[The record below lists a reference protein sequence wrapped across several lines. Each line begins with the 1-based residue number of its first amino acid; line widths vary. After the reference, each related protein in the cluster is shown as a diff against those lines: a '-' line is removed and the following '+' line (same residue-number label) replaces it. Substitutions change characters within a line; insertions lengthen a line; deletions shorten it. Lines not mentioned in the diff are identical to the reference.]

1 MRYLVTGG
9 MGFIGSALVREL
21 VSSNEEVVNL
31 DNLTYAACKDN
42 LKEVT
47 DKETYSFIKGDI
59 VDAVLVEEVIQQ
71 TKPDFIMH
79 LAAESHVDRSILG
92 PRKFIDTNVL
102 GTLNLLEGAL
112 NYWQSIDRAPSFRF
126 QHISTDEVYG
136 SLGEYGKFSEETAY
150 KPNSPY
156 SASKAS
162 ADHLVRAWHETFQL
176 PVLITNCSN
185 NYGPFQFPEKLI
197 PLIILNAVNG
207 KDLPVYGDGKNVRDW
222 LYVEDH
228 VDALL
233 KVLHNGRVGESYN
246 IGGESEVTNI
256 SMVETICSLL
266 DKKKPKSNGSYFDQ
280 VKYIE
285 DRPGHDFRYAID
297 IAKISKELQWKPKIS
312 LSIGIEKTIDWY
324 LNNPEWIE
332 NLNNKN

>member
-21 VSSNEEVVNL
+21 VNSNEEVVNL

-42 LKEVT
+42 LKKIA
-47 DKETYSFIKGDI
+47 DKETYSFIEGDI

-112 NYWQSIDRAPSFRF
+112 SYWKSIDRAASFRF

-136 SLGEYGKFSEETAY
+136 SLGDYGKFSEETAY

-162 ADHLVRAWHETFQL
+162 ADHLVRAWHETFEL

-228 VDALL
+228 IDALL

-297 IAKISKELQWKPKIS
+297 IAKISKELQWKPRTS